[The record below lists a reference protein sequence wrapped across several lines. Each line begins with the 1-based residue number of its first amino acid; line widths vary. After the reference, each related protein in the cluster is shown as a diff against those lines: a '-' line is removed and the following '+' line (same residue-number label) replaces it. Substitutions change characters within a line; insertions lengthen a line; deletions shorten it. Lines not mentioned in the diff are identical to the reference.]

1 MNICMKICL
10 LVTSCVTNHK
20 NVRIHHLVLV
30 IAAIKNFQNGRQW
43 KSLHVFHVSHIVLSS
58 EETGAYHRNFGLH
71 LNICM
76 IFCVLMANCI
86 THHTKCEDPTSIPS
100 PWSGKTGNGAR
111 HCRHI
116 IPTWYVSLTTCYS
129 SVCWV
134 GCTYSSALMS
144 MRTCIVLEH

>member
-1 MNICMKICL
+1 M
-10 LVTSCVTNHK
+10 
-20 NVRIHHLVLV
+20 
-30 IAAIKNFQNGRQW
+30 AASENS
-43 KSLHVFHVSHIVLSS
+43 KSLHVFHTSHIVLSS

-100 PWSGKTGNGAR
+100 PWSGMTGNGAR

-134 GCTYSSALMS
+134 GCTYSIKRPYVHENMHRL
-144 MRTCIVLEH
+144 RTLTVVWEHVQSCHMKLHIVAGKSVLYM